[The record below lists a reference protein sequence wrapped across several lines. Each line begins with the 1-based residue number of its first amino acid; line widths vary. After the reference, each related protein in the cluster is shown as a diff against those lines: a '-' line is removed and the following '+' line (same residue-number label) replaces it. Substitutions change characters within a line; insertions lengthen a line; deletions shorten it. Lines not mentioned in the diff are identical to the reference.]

1 MPDDTISKPKARRV
15 RLVCQIVAVVFAA
28 GGAMVVV
35 IGVPF
40 MDKPS
45 ASPIAFTE
53 IEKKAGDLYQAIQ
66 ARRSEN
72 ESTEDEFPADVL
84 SIEFAL
90 ESIGNA
96 PVKASK
102 PVAQVGVEPGEKS
115 KPASTGSKTR
125 FIGTIG
131 IGDRLLA
138 LVSAGGAQRVLG
150 EGQEAVLAV
159 SPGDESSPPKVRIRG
174 ISKTQ
179 VVIVEDGA
187 EYTLDRAPR
196 VGVAVSTSAAT
207 YNAPST
213 DPEPSLAASRGFT
226 DVEQVKAVNPDDY
239 RREDGTIDYEA
250 LRTAARERARQ
261 RQELRRKERDN
272 N

>member
-35 IGVPF
+35 IGIPF

-53 IEKKAGDLYQAIQ
+53 VEGEASVLYQAIK
-66 ARRSEN
+66 ARRSES
-72 ESTEDEFPADVL
+72 ESTEEEIPADVL
-84 SIEFAL
+84 SIEFSL

-96 PVKASK
+96 PVKEAEPVALAGGDPGGESK
-102 PVAQVGVEPGEKS
+102 PV
-115 KPASTGSKTR
+115 STGSKTR

-150 EGQEAVLAV
+150 EGKRRFWLLRRAMSHRLQRSGSGV
-159 SPGDESSPPKVRIRG
+159 SPRPK
-174 ISKTQ
+174 S
-179 VVIVEDGA
+179 
-187 EYTLDRAPR
+187 
-196 VGVAVSTSAAT
+196 
-207 YNAPST
+207 
-213 DPEPSLAASRGFT
+213 
-226 DVEQVKAVNPDDY
+226 
-239 RREDGTIDYEA
+239 
-250 LRTAARERARQ
+250 
-261 RQELRRKERDN
+261 
-272 N
+272 

>member
-1 MPDDTISKPKARRV
+1 MSDDTISKPKARRV

-45 ASPIAFTE
+45 ASPIAFTT
-53 IEKKAGDLYQAIQ
+53 IEGDASILYQAIQ

-72 ESTEDEFPADVL
+72 ESTEEELPADVL
-84 SIEFAL
+84 SIEFSL

-96 PVKASK
+96 PVKAAE
-102 PVAQVGVEPGEKS
+102 PVANVSEEPGEKPKS
-115 KPASTGSKTR
+115 ASTGSKTR

-159 SPGDESSPPKVRIRG
+159 APGDQSSPPKVKVRG
-174 ISKTQ
+174 VSNTQ
-179 VVIVEDGA
+179 VVLVEDGT

-196 VGVAVSTSAAT
+196 EGVAVSTSAAT
-207 YNAPST
+207 YNTPST
-213 DPEPSLAASRGFT
+213 DPEPTLAASRGFT

-250 LRTAARERARQ
+250 LRSAARERAKQ

-272 N
+272 D